1 MSLVPFQKN
10 HKNLHYFLVFAQLF
24 FHIYNKCMNCAK
36 TNKSKRNYP
45 YQYEDFTKLPT
56 EIAQSYLDASSLEY
70 SKFIIKERRFKKL
83 IRISSIVPIW
93 GIFLCDK
100 YQHRWFLMN
109 KSFVYFVNMVSFL
122 VCLSLLTYLIIFAI

>member
-1 MSLVPFQKN
+1 MSLVLSQKN
-10 HKNLHYFLVFAQLF
+10 HNFFIIFWFLLNYF

-36 TNKSKRNYP
+36 TNKSRSNYP
-45 YQYEDFTKLPT
+45 FKYEDFTKLPT
-56 EIAQSYLDASSLEY
+56 EIAQSYLDDSSLEY

-83 IRISSIVPIW
+83 VRISSILPIW

-109 KSFVYFVNMVSFL
+109 KSFVYFINMISFL
-122 VCLSLLTYLIIFAI
+122 VCLSLLTYLIIFTI